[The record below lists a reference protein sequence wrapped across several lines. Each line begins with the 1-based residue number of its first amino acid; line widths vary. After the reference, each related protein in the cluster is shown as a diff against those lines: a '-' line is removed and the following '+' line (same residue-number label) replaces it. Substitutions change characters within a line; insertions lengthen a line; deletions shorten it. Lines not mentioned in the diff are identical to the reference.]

1 MRKQSSPFPFT
12 SFSKMVIKSYLKL
25 QGKDDYRWK
34 FDKLGGG
41 IFSLI
46 RYMPLV
52 VQVCQLP
59 SFAIAGI
66 QHHSTMISLYN
77 APIMLKITFFRFTK
91 QSIGFKFNHRIRIQQ
106 WSCTEKDIII
116 SQSRE
121 NTSGIPQFT
130 VQIVNTC
137 VSGCA
142 PSDLHLHCGWFASA
156 TLVNPK
162 IFRRLAY
169 DDCLVNEGKPLK
181 TSHIIR
187 FTYAT
192 SFMYPHGFN
201 SNRMVVMAA
210 IGVLVLVVGWLV
222 LAVEVGIDGANGH
235 ALFKILPGKR
245 M

>member
-1 MRKQSSPFPFT
+1 MPQCSLSGSKNEKTELSLLFHFFFKDGDQVLLKIARK
-12 SFSKMVIKSYLKL
+12 
-25 QGKDDYRWK
+25 RWK

-106 WSCTEKDIII
+106 WELHREGHYYLT
-116 SQSRE
+116 SRE

-192 SFMYPHGFN
+192 SFMYPLGFKYAKFCYN
-201 SNRMVVMAA
+201 S
-210 IGVLVLVVGWLV
+210 
-222 LAVEVGIDGANGH
+222 
-235 ALFKILPGKR
+235 
-245 M
+245 